1 MFPIALLLVAM
12 VALLVPRRAHARR
25 QANYDEAKVPPY
37 TLPDP
42 LVAADGTPVADAD
55 AWFHVRRPEL
65 LELFA
70 VHVYGHTPQKPFDLR
85 YDVFDEADDALDGKV
100 RRRQVRVTCST
111 PAGEIGFDL
120 LLYLPHADRPVPTFL
135 ALNFWG
141 NHTVQPDRA
150 IRITDSWMREGEGV
164 ADHRATEAGRGRM
177 AHRWPVVRI
186 AEAGYGLAT
195 LYYGDIDPDF
205 HDGFQNGVHPLFYE
219 PGQNKPQP
227 DEWGAI
233 GAWAWGLSR
242 ALDYL
247 EHDPD
252 VDHTRVA
259 VLGHSRLGKTALWAA
274 AQDERFALAISNNSG
289 CGGAA
294 LSRRQFGETVA
305 IINTSFPHWFA
316 GNFKQYNDREDALP
330 VDQHM
335 LLAAIAPRPVYVA
348 SAAQDLW
355 ADPKGEFLSCLHA
368 EPVYRLLG
376 KTGLGVREMPPENT
390 PVGVDIGYHIRTGR
404 HDLTEYDWIQYIAF
418 ADRHLKE

>member
-1 MFPIALLLVAM
+1 MVLLTFLLTALVVLIMPQGAQ
-12 VALLVPRRAHARR
+12 ARKE
-25 QANYDEAKVPPY
+25 ANYDEAQVPPY

-42 LVAADGTPVADAD
+42 LIAADGTPVTDAET
-55 AWFHVRRPEL
+55 WHTVRRPEL
-65 LELFA
+65 MELFA
-70 VHVYGHTPQKPFDLR
+70 THVYGKTPEKPFELKF
-85 YDVFDEADDALDGKV
+85 DVFEAFEEALEGKV
-100 RRRQVRVTCST
+100 KRRQVRITCCT
-111 PAGEIGFDL
+111 PVGELSFDL
-120 LLYLPHADRPVPTFL
+120 LLYLPKSEDPVPTFL

-141 NHTVQPDRA
+141 NHTIQPDPA
-150 IRITDSWMREGEGV
+150 IRITNSWMREGEGV
-164 ADHRATEAGRGRM
+164 VDHRATEAGRGRM
-177 AHRWPVVRI
+177 ARRWPVVRI

-205 HDGFQNGVHPLFYE
+205 DDGFQNGIHPLFYG
-219 PGQNKPQP
+219 PGQSQPAP

-247 EHDPD
+247 TEDPD

-294 LSRRQFGETVA
+294 LSRRHFGETLS
-305 IINTSFPHWFA
+305 IINTSFPHWFS

-335 LLAAIAPRPVYVA
+335 LIAAIAPRPVYVA
-348 SAAQDLW
+348 SAEQDLW
-355 ADPKGEFLSCLHA
+355 ADPKGEFLSCKYA
-368 EPVYRLLG
+368 EPVYKLFG
-376 KTGLGVREMPPENT
+376 KEGLGVQKMPPVNT
-390 PVGVDIGYHIRTGR
+390 PVGVDIGYHIRTGK
-404 HDLTEYDWIQYIAF
+404 HDLTEYDWLQYIAF
-418 ADRHLKE
+418 ADRHLKR